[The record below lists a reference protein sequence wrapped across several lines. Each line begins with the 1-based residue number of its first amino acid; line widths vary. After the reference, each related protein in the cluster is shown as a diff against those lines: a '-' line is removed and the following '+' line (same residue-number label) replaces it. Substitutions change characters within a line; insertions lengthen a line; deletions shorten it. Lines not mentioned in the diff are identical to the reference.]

1 MRLLPLRERSLLRLI
16 YQRGATHAELAGAL
30 GMSRRSIRRAI
41 RNALER
47 LADPLLLDIVACWHR
62 LSPSQQRLIYLHRV
76 LGMSLSKIVRD
87 GLMPPHEQRDG
98 RSAERPCLC
107 TLRKQWREIDR
118 KVRRQ
123 GGREAADQ
131 PPESPEPLPPDS
143 PASTG

>member
-16 YQRGATHAELAGAL
+16 YQRGATQAELAGAI
-30 GMSRRSIRRAI
+30 GMSQRSIRRTI

-76 LGMSLSKIVRD
+76 LGMSLSKIARD
-87 GLMPPHEQRDG
+87 GLMPQELRDG
-98 RSAERPCLC
+98 RTAERPCLC
-107 TLRKQWREIDR
+107 TLRKQWREIER

-123 GGREAADQ
+123 GGQVAADQ
-131 PPESPEPLPPDS
+131 PPESPDPLAPDS